1 MHSNKN
7 DAPLRFEGT
16 MTAAPYS
23 APGRLERRKART
35 RAAII
40 NAASKLFHEKGY
52 EETSIQQIA
61 ELADAG
67 VGTLYGYFTSK
78 EEILKEVLHQARD
91 EALEDYLAGI
101 DAQTPAI
108 ERVCKALESMAG
120 YLRTNRTILLAMF
133 QVATRNKAI
142 DEEQAEWLYVAF
154 ADMLRFGM
162 DSGEFRALPL
172 DSTIR
177 MLISTYMMAF
187 VGLGLWQ
194 GREDDPDLVAELDA
208 LVRAL
213 LAP

>member
-1 MHSNKN
+1 
-7 DAPLRFEGT
+7 
-16 MTAAPYS
+16 MTATPYS

-35 RAAII
+35 RAAIV
-40 NAASKLFHEKGY
+40 NAASKLFHDRGY

-61 ELADAG
+61 EMADAG
-67 VGTLYGYFTSK
+67 VGTLYGYFSSK

-91 EALEDYLAGI
+91 EALDSYFAGI
-101 DAQTPAI
+101 DEQTPAI
-108 ERVCKALESMAG
+108 DRVCRALESMAG
-120 YLRTNRTILLAMF
+120 YLRANRTILLAMF
-133 QVATRNKAI
+133 QVAARNKTL
-142 DEEQAEWLYVAF
+142 DEEQAEWLYEAF
-154 ADMLRFGM
+154 SELLRTGM

-172 DSTIR
+172 DSAIR

-194 GREDDPDLVAELDA
+194 GREDDPDLQTELEA

>member
-1 MHSNKN
+1 
-7 DAPLRFEGT
+7 

-35 RAAII
+35 RAAIVT
-40 NAASKLFHEKGY
+40 AASRLFHEKGY

-108 ERVCKALESMAG
+108 ERICRALESMAG

-142 DEEQAEWLYVAF
+142 DEEQAQWLYDGF
-154 ADMLRFGM
+154 SEMLRLGM
-162 DSGEFRALPL
+162 ESGEFRALPL